1 MPCDA
6 FEVYGTVYGFYAKL
20 QVGVNARAMRPIQ
33 YAVYIDY
40 CSIRESRDRERGCE
54 AADVS
59 AEQLVPSA
67 DVR

>member
-20 QVGVNARAMRPIQ
+20 QVGQCASHASYPVRCTLTIVLFVNR
-33 YAVYIDY
+33 VN
-40 CSIRESRDRERGCE
+40 RERGCE

-67 DVR
+67 HVR